1 MDDLARLLV
10 AARDGDRTA
19 LVAAVRRAQ
28 PEVWRFLAHLD
39 GSGEADDL
47 TQETFVRA
55 FRSLPGYRG
64 EAGGRTWLLG
74 IAHRTWVDA
83 IRRRT
88 RQRRLR
94 DRLGSRADTH
104 APDLTGAVEVGDLL
118 GRLDPDRRAA
128 FVLTQVVGMS
138 YEEAAVA
145 LGVPIGTIRSR
156 VARARRDLVEGLAD
170 EQTG

>member
-1 MDDLARLLV
+1 MDELARLLV
-10 AARDGDRTA
+10 AARDGDRAA

-28 PEVWRFLAHLD
+28 PDVWRFLAHLD
-39 GSGEADDL
+39 GTGEADDL

-55 FRSLPGYRG
+55 FRSLPAYRG

-94 DRLGSRADTH
+94 DRLGNQLDTH
-104 APDLTGAVEVGDLL
+104 APDCTGVVEVGDLL
-118 GRLDPDRRAA
+118 ARLDPHRRAA
-128 FVLTQVVGMS
+128 FVLTQVVGMR
-138 YEEAAVA
+138 YDEAAA
-145 LGVPIGTIRSR
+145 TLGVPVGTIRSR